1 MRNQRGFTLTEVL
14 LSVSLMALVAIG
26 VGAIMLDSFKQIQNA
41 ITRGA
46 STEFADSFLKWLHT
60 SNGCVAALQGKVLP
74 NLETPLSV
82 YGFGVITSQLPVT
95 STAPVIASG
104 LVINPQLS
112 IKSLTFK
119 EKSGPVGQPIRYNGI
134 DLNQKVV
141 QISLQMQTNTLNQP
155 QSIREN
161 IIEISVSVD
170 ASKIIQFCN
179 VELSQEQICMAQ
191 NSKWDP
197 VIGQCVPVEA
207 CTIMGRF
214 ARAKSNPASQCC
226 AHYSN
231 PWKNHITL
239 NSTCP
244 AGSVEQFI
252 GEKYNGNSRTY
263 SCGKKCTAPI
273 KDWEDFYVCLKCP

>member
-26 VGAIMLDSFKQIQNA
+26 VGAIVLDSFKQIQNA

-74 NLETPLSV
+74 VLDTPLSV
-82 YGFGVITSQLPVT
+82 NGFGVIASQLPL
-95 STAPVIASG
+95 TATPPVITSG

-119 EKSGPVGQPIRYNGI
+119 EKSGLLGPIRYNGI

-141 QISLQMQTNTLNQP
+141 QINLQMQPNTLNQP
-155 QSIREN
+155 QSVREN

-226 AHYSN
+226 FHYSI
-231 PWKNHITL
+231 PWQNHITG
-239 NSTCP
+239 NATCP

-273 KDWEDFYVCLKCP
+273 QDWEDFYVCLKCP

>member
-14 LSVSLMALVAIG
+14 LSAGLMALVAIG
-26 VGAIMLDSFKQIQNA
+26 VGAIMLDSFKQTQNA

-82 YGFGVITSQLPVT
+82 NGFGAIASQLPVT
-95 STAPVIASG
+95 ATPPVIASG

-119 EKSGPVGQPIRYNGI
+119 EKPGLVGPIRYNGI

-155 QSIREN
+155 QSVREN
-161 IIEISVSVD
+161 IIEISVAVNPGQV
-170 ASKIIQFCN
+170 IQFCN

-226 AHYSN
+226 AHYSF

-244 AGSVEQFI
+244 VGSVEQFI

-273 KDWEDFYVCLKCP
+273 QDWEDFYVCLKCP